1 MMSSDEELDSD
12 EYEDLE
18 ESPSESDDESISSED
33 DSSSDDESLLDS
45 WGWKKVDVLPSPPPP
60 FPFIAADGIDYV
72 YDGDASE
79 LDFYE
84 SFIDNELVD
93 LIVTETNRYAQ
104 K

>member
-1 MMSSDEELDSD
+1 MSSDEELDSD

-45 WGWKKVDVLPSPPPP
+45 RGWKKVDVLPSPPPP
-60 FPFIAADGIDYV
+60 CPFIVADGIVYT

-84 SFIDNELVD
+84 SFIDNELVICVII
-93 LIVTETNRYAQ
+93 LPYIQIQNQ
-104 K
+104 